1 MIANFLNTMLV
12 FFSFAA
18 SFCAA
23 SASRCFSRTAA
34 TTSSTSSES
43 RRPSPS
49 LSYAATAAFIEPRAD
64 NFLRLT
70 DVPRSSSAVDDDGPA
85 SSGSGGDGGFEAG
98 PAGDTTRVA
107 FVELPI
113 RRRRRSAV
121 LPRRQ
126 RRRARLPTKA
136 NAPTA
141 TTAAI
146 GSTDSVSHA
155 RALDGRPAG
164 AAAAP
169 GSRQTAARPRAAFPL
184 FAESL
189 EATLDEKVEDAAEA
203 TEAAEATA
211 DEKAEAT
218 AVGLGTA
225 DAQWPKAGMQTR
237 SSHRKAPSAFV

>member
-23 SASRCFSRTAA
+23 SASRCFSWTSAS
-34 TTSSTSSES
+34 TSSTSSES
-43 RRPSPS
+43 RLPSPS

-64 NFLRLT
+64 IFLMLT
-70 DVPRSSSAVDDDGPA
+70 EPRSGSAVDDDGPA
-85 SSGSGGDGGFEAG
+85 ASGSGGDGGFEAG

-169 GSRQTAARPRAAFPL
+169 GSRQTAARPRAPFPL

-203 TEAAEATA
+203 TEAADATA